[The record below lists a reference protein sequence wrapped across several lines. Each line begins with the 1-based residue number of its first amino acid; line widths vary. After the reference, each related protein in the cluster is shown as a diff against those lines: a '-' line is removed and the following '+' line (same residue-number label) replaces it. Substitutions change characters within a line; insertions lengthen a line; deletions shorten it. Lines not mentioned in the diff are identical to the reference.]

1 MNGHILVI
9 FCGVAIL
16 AGLLMP
22 AAGAVEP
29 LWTEAVTG
37 SGELS
42 CLVISADGSTIVA
55 GGDKLIALSRDG
67 RKLWTGW
74 SGTRLAISR
83 DGNYLVTSR
92 DTTVRLISG
101 TGTMLWDES
110 LTVPVAELAMLPDAS
125 LIAAAGGTR
134 VRIINTT
141 GSGFRQNTSIAA
153 RHIRFFQKGD
163 RLVIT
168 TKTGVQTSN
177 LTLFS
182 EWADTNVS
190 QEFVEVAGDGSSFV
204 TVTNNRV
211 RLYARDGS
219 QQWER
224 ALPGGNALAFAYSRD
239 GSTIVVGRDDNTI
252 EVLDGN
258 GTHLWTEHAPYW
270 VTSVAVSDDG
280 TTIAAGSL
288 DKTLLVY
295 DRAGTELGSST
306 TKNPIKAG
314 SVVVSG
320 DGSVIAVVDS
330 STVYGFSRS
339 QFTGPVTPP
348 ATPGAPLITT
358 TTDTTTSVTPMHP
371 AITTPPVRTTQAS
384 LSPALPFAVLAFLS
398 LWRMKKT

>member
-1 MNGHILVI
+1 
-9 FCGVAIL
+9 VALL
-16 AGLLMP
+16 AVLLIP
-22 AAGAVEP
+22 AAAAVDP
-29 LWTEAVTG
+29 LWTESATT

-55 GGDKLIALSRDG
+55 GGDQLIALSSDG
-67 RKLWTGW
+67 RRLWSGW

-83 DGNYLVTSR
+83 DGNYVATSR

-101 TGTMLWDES
+101 TGTMLWDEP
-110 LTVPVAELAMLPDAS
+110 LTVPVAELVMLPDAS

-134 VRIINTT
+134 VRLINTT

-153 RHIRFFQKGD
+153 THIRFFQKGD
-163 RLVIT
+163 RLVFT

-177 LTLFS
+177 LTLMS
-182 EWADTNVS
+182 EWSDTNVS
-190 QEFVEVAGDGSSFV
+190 QEFVEVAGNGSTFV

-211 RLYARDGS
+211 RQYTRAGS
-219 QQWER
+219 LQWER
-224 ALPGGNALAFAYSRD
+224 ALPGGNALSFAYSRD

-258 GTHLWTEHAPYW
+258 GTQLWTARAGYW

-280 TTIAAGSL
+280 DTIAAGSL

-295 DRAGTELGSST
+295 DRAGTKLGSSI

-320 DGSVIAVVDS
+320 DGSVIAAVDAS
-330 STVYGFSRS
+330 AVYGFSRS
-339 QFTGPVTPP
+339 QFTGPVTTTVTTEVPP
-348 ATPGAPLITT
+348 VPLTT
-358 TTDTTTSVTPMHP
+358 TP
-371 AITTPPVRTTQAS
+371 AIPVTTPVQTVPSGTGTPRS
-384 LSPALPFAVLAFLS
+384 DISPAVTLTAFS
-398 LWRMKKT
+398 LLLLCRLKKS